1 MTSEELKTISLCEV
15 FNTQI
20 KELKEIKV
28 DSDRLKNE
36 LLTAKSKYEQHLSEY
51 ELKLEQIYNQS
62 EQIHQEQNAK
72 EANLRNAT
80 SEWLDIKSKL
90 ESSVMSPTQKVVLN
104 VGGVYFETTIGT
116 LTNDNDKTMS
126 YFRSLFSRQWQLEK
140 DSKDES
146 IFIDRDGI
154 LFRYI
159 LQYFRTGQVAIDFD
173 NALLRRDLMTEA
185 EFYKINSLVQLLKT
199 NNNPKSDGKVFF
211 SKTKILS
218 FENQEQLNKLFGNH
232 NQQWQ
237 LIYRASRDGFT
248 GKLFHQFCDGRSPT
262 MTIIRSQNGYI
273 FGGFTKIPWSS
284 SGVDKAD
291 SSAFLFTLK
300 NPFGIAPTK
309 YPIRKPAIGFA
320 VSHKLHSGPTFG
332 SLENGGSDIFLYSP
346 FNEFGS
352 RIFFPQTYKDTTGK
366 GMTTFT
372 GDFHFICNDVEVF
385 AFV

>member
-126 YFRSLFSRQWQLEK
+126 YFRSLFSRQWKLEK

-199 NNNPKSDGKVFF
+199 IIQNLMEKFFFRRQKSYLLKIKNN
-211 SKTKILS
+211 
-218 FENQEQLNKLFGNH
+218 
-232 NQQWQ
+232 
-237 LIYRASRDGFT
+237 
-248 GKLFHQFCDGRSPT
+248 
-262 MTIIRSQNGYI
+262 
-273 FGGFTKIPWSS
+273 
-284 SGVDKAD
+284 
-291 SSAFLFTLK
+291 
-300 NPFGIAPTK
+300 
-309 YPIRKPAIGFA
+309 
-320 VSHKLHSGPTFG
+320 
-332 SLENGGSDIFLYSP
+332 
-346 FNEFGS
+346 
-352 RIFFPQTYKDTTGK
+352 
-366 GMTTFT
+366 
-372 GDFHFICNDVEVF
+372 
-385 AFV
+385 